1 MPTLIS
7 FASEHTTLTL
17 LLVIV
22 MLLISIVEILRSK
35 RKTLSLSPTDTI
47 TAMNH
52 QHAVVLDMR
61 TKEAYQ
67 QNHIIDAISIS
78 AEELLKD
85 EKKLNKWKTK
95 PLILVSA
102 TGMETEKLAAT
113 LIKKGYNAKILQG
126 GMRGWV
132 TAGLPLVRSS

>member
-7 FASEHTTLTL
+7 FISEHATLTL
-17 LLVIV
+17 LLVV
-22 MLLISIVEILRSK
+22 LLLLIFIIETLRSK
-35 RKTLSLSPTDTI
+35 QKALTLSPTETI

-52 QHAVVLDMR
+52 QRAVVLDIR
-61 TKEAYQ
+61 NKEAYQ

-78 AEELLKD
+78 ADALLKD

-102 TGMETEKLAAT
+102 TGIETQKLAAI